1 MPASTKF
8 VVTDYIE
15 EDLDWEADEMAKR
28 GVEFAC
34 YQLKTA
40 PLEELAAKTR
50 DADVILVN
58 MAPVTPELIGRWEKC
73 QLVIRHGI
81 GYDNVD
87 VDALTDAEVM
97 FGYQPDYCVE
107 EVAEHAIALMFGLA
121 RKLFP
126 GRTCLERSSAA
137 AAWDFSDVMPVYR
150 MAGKTVGIIGCGRV
164 GSTLYR
170 KLQSFGFEFLICDP
184 YLSDERVAE
193 LGIELT
199 DHESVFRHA
208 DFITCHT
215 PLNEETRHLINA
227 ETLAM
232 MKPTAH
238 LINTSR
244 GPVVDHEALAN
255 ALRERAI
262 AGAAIDVYDEEP
274 PPPDYPLFQLDNAL
288 LSPHL
293 AWASEEA
300 NWTIR
305 RNIVEDVDRFIRGE
319 PPRCWVNQEAMQ
331 KP

>member
-1 MPASTKF
+1 MPASIKF

-15 EDLDWEADEMAKR
+15 EGLNWEADEMAKR

-34 YQLKTA
+34 YQLKPA
-40 PLEELAAKTR
+40 PFEELAEKTR

-58 MAPVTPELIGRWEKC
+58 MVPVTRELIGRWEKC
-73 QLVIRHGI
+73 RVVIRHGI

-87 VDALTDAEVM
+87 VDALTDAEIM
-97 FGYQPDYCVE
+97 FGYQPDYCTE

-126 GRTCLERSSAA
+126 GRTCLEKSSAA
-137 AAWDFSDVMPVYR
+137 AAWDFSDVMPLYR

-184 YLSDERVAE
+184 YLSDERVKE

-208 DFITCHT
+208 DFVTCHT
-215 PLNEETRHLINA
+215 PLTDETRHLINA

-232 MKPTAH
+232 MKPTAY

-244 GPVVDHEALAN
+244 GPVVDHGALAD
-255 ALRERAI
+255 ALREGAI
-262 AGAAIDVYDEEP
+262 AGAAIDVYDQEP